1 MGANHIIQDCR
12 VIVGDCVAAMDGLP
26 AGSVDMIFAD
36 PPYNL
41 QLRKELRRPND
52 SVVDGVDD
60 AWDKFPDLATYDR
73 FTRSWLTAARR
84 VLTPDGTLW
93 VIGTY
98 QARKSGGSGKR
109 RSGRVDRGG
118 RRDIKK

>member
-73 FTRSWLTAARR
+73 FTRSWLTAARH
-84 VLTPDGTLW
+84 VLKPDGTLW

-98 QARKSGGSGKR
+98 HN
-109 RSGRVDRGG
+109 RSEEHTSELQSLMRTSYAVFCL
-118 RRDIKK
+118 

>member
-1 MGANHIIQDCR
+1 
-12 VIVGDCVAAMDGLP
+12 
-26 AGSVDMIFAD
+26 MIFAD

-73 FTRSWLTAARR
+73 FTRSWLAAARR
-84 VLTPDGTLW
+84 VLKPDGTLW

-98 QARKSGGSGKR
+98 HNIYRVGAALQDLDYWILNEIV
-109 RSGRVDRGG
+109 RSEEHTSELQSLIRISYAVFCL
-118 RRDIKK
+118 